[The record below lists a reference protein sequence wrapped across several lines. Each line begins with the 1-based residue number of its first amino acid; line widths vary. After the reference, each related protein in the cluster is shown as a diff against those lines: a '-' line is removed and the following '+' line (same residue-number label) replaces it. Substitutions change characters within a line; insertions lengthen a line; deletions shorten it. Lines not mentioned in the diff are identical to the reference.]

1 MKKSQL
7 RNIIRE
13 SIKELMN
20 EQTSCDNTMNGSCAQ
35 THLPPNMNW
44 PNMTNF
50 ACTGGNT
57 FMGLQQRMYQQ
68 LSSDINLYMRLVHL
82 DSNNQINNYS
92 DISNW
97 VNSTGI
103 PQPQKGQVK
112 RKTAKGYWGACMETQ
127 CNC

>member
-1 MKKSQL
+1 
-7 RNIIRE
+7 
-13 SIKELMN
+13 
-20 EQTSCDNTMNGSCAQ
+20 
-35 THLPPNMNW
+35 
-44 PNMTNF
+44 
-50 ACTGGNT
+50 
-57 FMGLQQRMYQQ
+57 MGLQQRMYQQ
-68 LSSDINLYMRLVHL
+68 LSSDINLYMGLVHL